1 MPPRLIFGAGGI
13 GTTAKSFTF
22 TWDTPEKVSDLLSV
36 LQELNILELDSAA
49 AYPPGNKWNSET
61 LLGQSKAAEKGFIV
75 DSKVNADRP
84 LPHLDEERINV
95 SIGQTL
101 GLLGADRV
109 RVYYA
114 HAPDPS
120 TPLEEQARAFDLQYK
135 AGKFEK
141 LGLCNYNT
149 KDMEEFFAICDEKG
163 YVKPSV
169 YQGQYNALQRHPE
182 KNLMP
187 LLRKHNC
194 AFHAYSPV
202 AGGFLTGKVTFAL
215 GDPNSKA
222 LERTRW
228 RGASALPFA
237 IDTYDDPAMHQAIWK
252 LKEACDAVSP
262 QILLQDAALRWLM
275 HHSAL
280 AEGDGIIFGAK
291 TIDQLRANVAG
302 ARAGPLPDTV
312 RKTVDRL
319 WDLVREKEQVWLN
332 MSDHQ
337 RWKSKA

>member
-13 GTTAKSFTF
+13 GTTARSFTY
-22 TWDTPEKVSDLLSV
+22 TWGTPEKVSDLLSV

-49 AYPPGNKWNSET
+49 VYPPGNPWNAET
-61 LLGQSKAAEKGFIV
+61 LLGQSKAAGKGFII

-84 LPHLDEERINV
+84 LPHLDEERISI

-101 GLLGADRV
+101 GLLGANRV
-109 RVYYA
+109 RAYYA

-141 LGLCNYNT
+141 LGLCNYT
-149 KDMEEFFAICDEKG
+149 TGDMEKFFAICEEKG

-169 YQGQYNALQRHPE
+169 YQGQYNALQRQPE
-182 KNLMP
+182 KKLMP

-194 AFHAYSPV
+194 AFYAYSPV

-215 GDPNSKA
+215 DSKV
-222 LERTRW
+222 LERTRF
-228 RGASALPFA
+228 RGESAICFA
-237 IDTYDDPAMHQAIWK
+237 VDTYDHPAMHQAIWK

-280 AEGDGIIFGAK
+280 REGDAIIFGAK
-291 TIDQLRANVAG
+291 RIDQLRANVAG
-302 ARAGPLPDTV
+302 ARAGPLPDIV
-312 RKTVDRL
+312 RETVDGL
-319 WDLVREKEQVWLN
+319 WDLVKEKE
-332 MSDHQ
+332 H
-337 RWKSKA
+337 KSKVESKLS